1 MNWHLVRNGK
11 HYGPFDPQALQA
23 LIAQGN
29 LQPGDMVRPDNSPNW
44 IPASQ
49 FLRNVNPTPPQPPPK
64 KRGCL
69 GCLTLLLGIPA
80 LLLLSLFL
88 WLKFKDSGNITL
100 GATTPLTTQTLPA
113 TGGTIAI
120 PNGPTF
126 TVSAEAYT
134 QPTTFKISTTPITKY
149 KLGPLFHPA
158 SPLLSIDNGHT
169 YAADPIVVKIPIT
182 LARDEFALGFYYD
195 RKTGRLEGLPLVAED
210 ARSITILTRHFS
222 DIVISK
228 AKKEEVIKALPV
240 DSGYLPG
247 ADDWQFTNFGSWL
260 APAGHCAGQA
270 ITSLWYYVEKKKAA
284 GERPLYGRYD
294 NNDYGMGTI
303 DLQHDDSWGYRFASV
318 VQSELDWD
326 GLSRRIMRKFNGF
339 NSGLT
344 WLAFAYSIHL
354 TGEPQYIEIWGQS
367 TDKTGKTT
375 EAGHAMVVYKADATG
390 LYIADPNYHGNANRK
405 ITLANGQLLPYN
417 SGLNKAEI
425 DKGNGIS
432 FPTLLYIGKTAIAD
446 WPKVAARYGEIATAK
461 IGNDK
466 FPNWKITYMVQEGPN
481 TKWLDLPKVIKT
493 AENKIRL
500 HIKFPYGSGAA
511 PYRVTVYKGTAPQ
524 NTGSFDAAG
533 DAYYNASLEKGVNN
547 LGFYYFKLD
556 ANGDEQY
563 IDFKRVRVLFGD
575 DDLTGT
581 WKGEMTVRGTEVFR
595 KYIEDGIVAV
605 LRVFLPDRSESDLR
619 GAAAAS
625 ITMNVETH
633 PFTMVLTKR
642 QGDDGKYDFVMTGTT
657 TSTGVAEYKDGILTW
672 HARAADR
679 SSADYRATLAAK
691 GALNGTI
698 ALNAWGILPNAAT
711 STFALQKQ

>member
-11 HYGPFDPQALQA
+11 HYGPFDQQALQN
-23 LIAQGN
+23 LIARGQI
-29 LQPGDMVRPDNSPNW
+29 QPGDMVRPDNSPNW

-49 FLRNVNPTPPQPPPK
+49 ALRVAPPPTGK

-69 GCLTLLLGIPA
+69 GCLTLLIGIPA
-80 LLLLSLFL
+80 LLLLTLFL
-88 WLKFKDSGNITL
+88 WLKYKDSGNITL
-100 GATTPLTTQTLPA
+100 GPATPLTTQTIPPA
-113 TGGTIAI
+113 GGVISI
-120 PNGPTF
+120 PNGPTL
-126 TVSAEAYT
+126 TVSPEAYT
-134 QPTTFKISTTPITKY
+134 QPTTFKITSTEITTH

-158 SPLLSIDNGHT
+158 SPLISIDNGHA
-169 YAADPIVVKIPIT
+169 YANDPMVLKIPIT
-182 LARDEFALGFYYD
+182 LAKDEFALGFFYD

-210 ARSITILTRHFS
+210 AQSITVLTRHFS

-228 AKKEEVIKALPV
+228 AKKAEVINALPL

-260 APAGHCAGQA
+260 APAGHCAGQS
-270 ITSLWYYVEKKKAA
+270 ITSLWYYFEKKKAA
-284 GERPLYGRYD
+284 GERALYGRYD

-303 DLQHDDSWGYRFASV
+303 ELQNDDSWGYRFASV
-318 VQSELDWD
+318 VQSELDWNS
-326 GLSRRIMRKFNGF
+326 LSRRIVRKFNGF

-344 WLAFAYSIHL
+344 WLAFAYAIHL

-367 TDKTGKTT
+367 TDQNGKTT

-405 ITLANGQLLPYN
+405 ITLAAGQLQPYN

-425 DKGNGIS
+425 DKGNGMS
-432 FPTLLYIGKTAIAD
+432 FPVLLYIGKTAIAD
-446 WPKVAARYGEIATAK
+446 WPNVATRYAEIATAK

-481 TKWLDLPKVIKT
+481 QKWYELPKVVKT
-493 AENKIRL
+493 AEPKLRL

-524 NTGSFDAAG
+524 NTGSFDANG
-533 DAYYNASLEKGVNN
+533 DAYYTASLEKGVNN

-563 IDFKRVRVLFGD
+563 IDFKRARVLFGD

-595 KYIEDGIVAV
+595 KHIEDLVVVA
-605 LRVFLPDRSESDLR
+605 LRAFLPERSEADLR
-619 GAAAAS
+619 AAAAAS

-633 PFTMVLTKR
+633 PFTLQLTKR
-642 QGDDGKYDFVMTGTT
+642 PNDETKYDFTMLGPETVTGVADYKDGELTWRARATDRSTADYRGTT
-657 TSTGVAEYKDGILTW
+657 T
-672 HARAADR
+672 
-679 SSADYRATLAAK
+679 AK
-691 GALNGTI
+691 GTMNGTI
-698 ALNAWGILPNAAT
+698 NISAWGLIPNAAT
-711 STFALQKQ
+711 STFAIQKQ

>member
-11 HYGPFDPQALQA
+11 RYGPFDQQALQK
-23 LIAQGN
+23 LIAQGQ

-49 FLRNVNPTPPQPPPK
+49 ALRFAQPPPK
-64 KRGCL
+64 KRGCR
-69 GCLTLLLGIPA
+69 GCLTLLIGIPA
-80 LLLLSLFL
+80 LLLLGLFL
-88 WLKFKDSGNITL
+88 WLKYKDSGNLTL
-100 GATTPLTTQTLPA
+100 GAATPLTTQTISPS
-113 TGGTIAI
+113 GGVIAI
-120 PNGPTF
+120 PNGPTL
-126 TVSAEAYT
+126 TISAEAYT
-134 QPTTFKISTTPITKY
+134 QPTTFKITTTAITAH

-158 SPLLSIDNGHT
+158 SPLISIDNGHG
-169 YAADPIVVKIPIT
+169 YANDPITVKIPIK
-182 LARDEFALGFYYD
+182 LAKNEFALGFFYD
-195 RKTGRLEGLPLVAED
+195 RKTSRLEGLPLVAED
-210 ARSITILTRHFS
+210 AQSITVLTRHFS

-247 ADDWQFTNFGSWL
+247 ADDWQFTNYGSWL
-260 APAGHCAGQA
+260 APGGHCAGQS

-303 DLQHDDSWGYRFASV
+303 DLQNDDSWGYRFSSV
-318 VQSELDWD
+318 VQSELDWNS
-326 GLSRRIMRKFNGF
+326 LSRRIVRKFNGF

-344 WLAFAYSIHL
+344 WLAFAYAIHL

-367 TDKTGKTT
+367 TDKAGKTT

-405 ITLANGQLLPYN
+405 ITLAAGQLQPYN
-417 SGLNKAEI
+417 SGANKAEI

-432 FPTLLYIGKTAIAD
+432 FPTLPYIGKTAIAD
-446 WPKVAARYGEIATAK
+446 WPNVATRYAEIATAK

-466 FPNWKITYMVQEGPN
+466 FPKWKVSYLVQDGPN
-481 TKWLDLPKVIKT
+481 PKWLELPKVIKT
-493 AENKIRL
+493 ADPNIRL

-524 NTGSFDAAG
+524 NTGSFDANG
-533 DAYYNASLEKGVNN
+533 DAYYTASLEKGVNN
-547 LGFYYFKLD
+547 LGFYYFQLD

-563 IDFKRVRVLFGD
+563 IDFKRVRILSGD

-581 WKGEMTVRGTEVFR
+581 WKGEMTVRGTEAFR
-595 KYIEDGIVAV
+595 KYIETGIVAV
-605 LRVFLPDRSESDLR
+605 LRAFLPDRSEGDLR
-619 GAAAAS
+619 AAAAAS

-633 PFTMVLTKR
+633 PFTLQLAKR
-642 QGDDGKYDFVMTGTT
+642 PNDETKYDFTMTGPETV
-657 TSTGVAEYKDGILTW
+657 SGIAEYKDGELTW
-672 HARAADR
+672 RARAADR
-679 SSADYRATLAAK
+679 STADYRGTLSAK
-691 GALNGTI
+691 TTLNGTI
-698 ALNAWGILPNAAT
+698 NITAWGLIPNAAT
-711 STFALQKQ
+711 STFAIQKQ